1 MKKILFSAAVLLVV
15 FAFTALPE
23 ELTIGSSIPNATK
36 KMKDISGKEYSFSDV
51 KKKNG
56 LLVVFSCNTCPWVVK
71 NQQVA
76 ADGYGYALSKEV
88 GVIVLNSNETS
99 RGGDDSQESMKEYAK
114 AQNYKYPYVIDDNSA
129 MADAFGARVT
139 PECYLFDKDMKLVY
153 HGAITDNP
161 KTPSESTRDHL
172 KVAIDEMVGGKDV
185 SMKTS
190 KAMGCGIKRKS

>member
-1 MKKILFSAAVLLVV
+1 MKKILFSGAVLLAL
-15 FAFTALPE
+15 FAFSALPE

-76 ADGYGYALSKEV
+76 AEGYGYALSKDV

-99 RGGDDSQESMKEYAK
+99 RGSDDSQERMKEYAK
-114 AQNYKYPYVIDDNSA
+114 AQGYKYPYVMDDNSA

-172 KVAIDEMVGGKDV
+172 KVAIDEIVSGKDV

-190 KAMGCGIKRKS
+190 KAMGCGIKRRS